1 MLAALHS
8 QIQSMRIAHSLE
20 GLKHGYGNV
29 AAATGADFI
38 TQHLAGATAHNE
50 YLSLTWLG
58 HADEL
63 LRGSG
68 KLVYNCSYFHS
79 HYLLLFF

>member
-8 QIQSMRIAHSLE
+8 QIQSMRIAHSLK

-38 TQHLAGATAHNE
+38 AQHLAGTTAHHEN
-50 YLSLTWLG
+50 LALAGLR
-58 HADEL
+58 HADKL
-63 LRGSG
+63 LRCSSE
-68 KLVYNCSYFHS
+68 LAYNC
-79 HYLLLFF
+79 